1 MHLLRRLAAIPML
14 CLLAACAAPPATPPG
29 SIDAAAEGLPPMQR
43 FGPTRAAPP
52 SRSNADMARDF
63 LDLGFLMESGRALPR
78 LTRFE
83 GPVGISVQ
91 PGAPATLGRDLDDLL
106 VRLRRE
112 AGIDIRRL
120 PDGSPTQIV
129 VATPSRAQLKAQV
142 PEAACFVV
150 PNVGTWE
157 EFLRQRSSRAT
168 DWTQV
173 ERRVRVAVFIP
184 GDVSPQE
191 MRDCL
196 HEEIAQALGPLNDL
210 FRLPDSVF
218 NDDNMHTVLTG
229 FDMLMLR
236 AWYSPEMAG
245 SPTREEAAAALPGLL
260 ARLNPRGAR
269 LPPEGLPPTSRD
281 WIDAVKSA
289 LGPRGST
296 AARQREAARALAIAR
311 AAGWRDTRLGFSW
324 YVVGR
329 LAVED
334 DPDAALVAFGNAHAL
349 YRRALGADSIQA
361 ANVAMQLAAFALL
374 ADNSEAALALIDES
388 LPAARET
395 QNAALL
401 ATLLFVRAEALAR
414 QDRENAA
421 QAARVDSLGWAR
433 YGFGTAE
440 AAELGRIRPARRLR
454 L

>member
-1 MHLLRRLAAIPML
+1 
-14 CLLAACAAPPATPPG
+14 
-29 SIDAAAEGLPPMQR
+29 
-43 FGPTRAAPP
+43 
-52 SRSNADMARDF
+52 
-63 LDLGFLMESGRALPR
+63 
-78 LTRFE
+78 
-83 GPVGISVQ
+83 
-91 PGAPATLGRDLDDLL
+91 
-106 VRLRRE
+106 
-112 AGIDIRRL
+112 
-120 PDGSPTQIV
+120 
-129 VATPSRAQLKAQV
+129 
-142 PEAACFVV
+142 
-150 PNVGTWE
+150 
-157 EFLRQRSSRAT
+157 
-168 DWTQV
+168 
-173 ERRVRVAVFIP
+173 
-184 GDVSPQE
+184 
-191 MRDCL
+191 
-196 HEEIAQALGPLNDL
+196 
-210 FRLPDSVF
+210 
-218 NDDNMHTVLTG
+218 
-229 FDMLMLR
+229 MLMLR

-349 YRRALGADSIQA
+349 YRRALGARQHPSGQCGDA
-361 ANVAMQLAAFALL
+361 AGGVRTAGRQQRGR
-374 ADNSEAALALIDES
+374 LALVDES

>member
-14 CLLAACAAPPATPPG
+14 CLLAACAAPPATPPATPPG

-173 ERRVRVAVFIP
+173 ERRAS
-184 GDVSPQE
+184 GSPCSSRA
-191 MRDCL
+191 MSARRRCA
-196 HEEIAQALGPLNDL
+196 IACTKRSRRRSARSTDL
-210 FRLPDSVF
+210 F
-218 NDDNMHTVLTG
+218 
-229 FDMLMLR
+229 
-236 AWYSPEMAG
+236 
-245 SPTREEAAAALPGLL
+245 
-260 ARLNPRGAR
+260 
-269 LPPEGLPPTSRD
+269 
-281 WIDAVKSA
+281 
-289 LGPRGST
+289 
-296 AARQREAARALAIAR
+296 
-311 AAGWRDTRLGFSW
+311 
-324 YVVGR
+324 
-329 LAVED
+329 
-334 DPDAALVAFGNAHAL
+334 
-349 YRRALGADSIQA
+349 
-361 ANVAMQLAAFALL
+361 
-374 ADNSEAALALIDES
+374 
-388 LPAARET
+388 PAARFGV
-395 QNAALL
+395 Q
-401 ATLLFVRAEALAR
+401 RR
-414 QDRENAA
+414 QHAH
-421 QAARVDSLGWAR
+421 
-433 YGFGTAE
+433 
-440 AAELGRIRPARRLR
+440 RP
-454 L
+454 